1 MAISGVG
8 ERHGARC
15 LGMYLKKKKKREVCA
30 SEWALHK
37 PTMHVGMASMMRAGA
52 DMCIDRFK
60 GDGWAP

>member
-15 LGMYLKKKKKREVCA
+15 LGMYLKKGEVCA

-52 DMCIDRFK
+52 DSSK
-60 GDGWAP
+60 GDGRAP

>member
-15 LGMYLKKKKKREVCA
+15 LGMYFKKREVCA
-30 SEWALHK
+30 SKWALHK

-52 DMCIDRFK
+52 GMCI
-60 GDGWAP
+60 

>member
-15 LGMYLKKKKKREVCA
+15 LGMYLKKRKRKGEVCA

-52 DMCIDRFK
+52 DMCI
-60 GDGWAP
+60 